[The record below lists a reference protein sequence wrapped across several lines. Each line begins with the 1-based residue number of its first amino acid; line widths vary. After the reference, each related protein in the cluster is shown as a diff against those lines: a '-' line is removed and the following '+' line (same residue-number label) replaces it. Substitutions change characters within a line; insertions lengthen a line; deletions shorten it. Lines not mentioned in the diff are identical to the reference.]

1 MQSYILRYN
10 RLKTQNLKLSWIRSK
25 SGGGRETC
33 RYTFNYNRFKIQNF
47 KQSWILN
54 NGGFLCQ
61 QYSSAM
67 LCFGLKYKDNLCPL
81 TTCRRALVL
90 RSKTLPS
97 EFLATFR
104 PSLISPATEHGIHR
118 PVSLHSQHV
127 GPWPARVPTSGI
139 NDERKTPRI
148 EVQTADA
155 S

>member
-25 SGGGRETC
+25 SEGGTETC
-33 RYTFNYNRFKIQNF
+33 RYTFNYKRFKIQNF

-54 NGGFLCQ
+54 SGGFLCQ

-97 EFLATFR
+97 EFLATFQ